1 MRRSHY
7 QIYDSIDELYDLY
20 PFEVMDIKRDFPN
33 YHGTVYVFDGHLAE
47 FALYELT
54 EGTFCDMLSFSTQH
68 AKLLDFASVIDWHAL
83 TNNILK
89 AGLKNVVDH
98 GDVIYVLVD
107 MDA

>member
-1 MRRSHY
+1 MRNANY
-7 QIYDSIDELYDLY
+7 QVYDSLDELHTLY
-20 PFEVMDIKRDFPN
+20 PFETMDIKRDFKN
-33 YHGTVYVFDGHLAE
+33 YHGKVYVFDGHLAE

-54 EGTFCDMLSFSTQH
+54 EGAFCNMLSFSAQH

-98 GDVIYVLVD
+98 GDVIYVLAD
-107 MDA
+107 IEA

>member
-1 MRRSHY
+1 MYKARYPTYNSL
-7 QIYDSIDELYDLY
+7 DELC
-20 PFEVMDIKRDFPN
+20 EVHPDAVACIKSCTHD
-33 YHGTVYVFDGHLAE
+33 YHGEVYVFDGHLAE

-54 EGTFCDMLSFSTQH
+54 EGAFCNMLSFSTQY

-98 GDVIYVLVD
+98 GDVIYVLAD
-107 MDA
+107 IEA